1 MFKRFKLSLQKIQM
15 YPFYTRKYTYIY
27 FLKALSYQ
35 HTFSTISVILA
46 YRILQHNLNK
56 NERNTSTL
64 SSGRCTKKWALLSKG
79 SKPGSTNPS
88 CVQAW
93 RLQCRRRT
101 VAGSTAPSC
110 SASLRQQQLSGMC
123 TPVPSA
129 FLTAH
134 TRIFPFLVLDKKYF
148 FKPVKKE
155 TAVLDLI

>member
-1 MFKRFKLSLQKIQM
+1 MKETHPLWVPDAAPKSG
-15 YPFYTRKYTYIY
+15 
-27 FLKALSYQ
+27 
-35 HTFSTISVILA
+35 HC
-46 YRILQHNLNK
+46 
-56 NERNTSTL
+56 
-64 SSGRCTKKWALLSKG
+64 SSEG
-79 SKPGSTNPS
+79 SRPGSTNPS

-155 TAVLDLI
+155 TAVFDLIWTWTKRTDFSFQRKRHCHHTFYFREPETKRCPCLRQTLISTIPSARKVVEG